1 MCTLLVF
8 KTTSI
13 FYLIIYKNLK
23 IMKLEKLKLE
33 KQKLTKEAMTV
44 TFGGYGSTGGCY
56 TNCGNTCSGGG
67 FDCTDY
73 TGND

>member
-1 MCTLLVF
+1 
-8 KTTSI
+8 
-13 FYLIIYKNLK
+13 
-23 IMKLEKLKLE
+23 MKLEKLKLE